1 MKNTKSNISRSN
13 SSKMSISGKAFHTK
27 TVATKTIDIHQR
39 IIDTPKPNLISTVLT
54 SNPTSM
60 MKMPIK
66 TIEFPTHGLSI
77 YKHIIET
84 STFDTKKHPLDLHN
98 AIIES
103 STSLKPYTPSLLKSI
118 NLPLLSSLECETAKK
133 LKNAG
138 INASL
143 SLPSVQLLDSLKS
156 LSSLSSGIR
165 STIDNTFS
173 SSTLLKNY
181 SSLIQNHYK
190 HIQKNI
196 SNSGQHLKVI
206 DLATKIIQEQ
216 LAYTRLYAESN
227 LKISEGDTSSIKLD
241 STKTVLQYIPVYLGY
256 ALRNDS
262 DCNLEEEFFKS
273 KIGKIYEKSKNIVEK
288 IYHINEVQL
297 SQKGEELFKP
307 TNKTLLA
314 ASCISSSLSIDKDTF
329 GKVIDGLYMLI
340 YEGSGSAKRILD
352 ILDDQDCSTLWDIK
366 LLRTDF
372 RHDIDHGSEKDFV
385 NKEAR
390 IGDVYKSLCDK
401 VRPFK
406 PKEWVETHYKL
417 FCNVDAFLDLIIDK
431 ISA

>member
-1 MKNTKSNISRSN
+1 
-13 SSKMSISGKAFHTK
+13 
-27 TVATKTIDIHQR
+27 
-39 IIDTPKPNLISTVLT
+39 
-54 SNPTSM
+54 
-60 MKMPIK
+60 MP
-66 TIEFPTHGLSI
+66 S
-77 YKHIIET
+77 
-84 STFDTKKHPLDLHN
+84 
-98 AIIES
+98 A
-103 STSLKPYTPSLLKSI
+103 
-118 NLPLLSSLECETAKK
+118 
-133 LKNAG
+133 
-138 INASL
+138 
-143 SLPSVQLLDSLKS
+143 QLLDSLKS

-165 STIDNTFS
+165 STIDSTFS
-173 SSTLLKNY
+173 SSALLKNY

-190 HIQKNI
+190 HIQKDI

-216 LAYTRLYAESN
+216 MAYTRLYAESN
-227 LKISEGDTSSIKLD
+227 LKISEEDTSSIKLD

-256 ALRNDS
+256 ALRNNS
-262 DCNLEEEFFKS
+262 DCDLEEEFFKS
-273 KIGKIYEKSKNIVEK
+273 KIGKIYEKGKNIVEK

-307 TNKTLLA
+307 TNKTLLS

-352 ILDDQDCSTLWDIK
+352 ILDVQDCSTLWDIK

-372 RHDIDHGSEKDFV
+372 RHDVDHGSKKDFV
-385 NKEAR
+385 KKEAK

-417 FCNVDAFLDLIIDK
+417 FCNVDTFLDLIINK